1 MTKTIEKCH
10 ILEKPKKIFDLLK
23 DTQDCA
29 FPLTKCLPIHKK
41 LLKTVQARNEQAN
54 LQPTLNKEGHVAS
67 LQNQKKK
74 KKNEK

>member
-1 MTKTIEKCH
+1 M
-10 ILEKPKKIFDLLK
+10 FDLIK

-41 LLKTVQARNEQAN
+41 LLKTFQAGNEQAN

-67 LQNQKKK
+67 LQN
-74 KKNEK
+74 

>member
-1 MTKTIEKCH
+1 MTKTIEECY

-41 LLKTVQARNEQAN
+41 LLKIIKTVQARNEQAN

-67 LQNQKKK
+67 LQNSKKK
-74 KKNEK
+74 